1 VVTPAAGLPRSSR
14 LTRPADFARVY
25 AVRRSAS
32 VGPLVLYAAK
42 NALPGAPVRLGMSVS
57 RRIGSAVVRNRWKRR
72 LREAYR
78 AVRTALPAGN
88 DLVVVVRS
96 GPPPAG
102 AAGTRQVADWI
113 GSLAARVVAR
123 PGHDRTAPVTGGPAP
138 PRRRR

>member
-1 VVTPAAGLPRSSR
+1 
-14 LTRPADFARVY
+14 VY
-25 AVRRSAS
+25 AARRSAA

-42 NALPGAPVRLGMSVS
+42 NGLAGDPVRLGMSVS
-57 RRIGSAVVRNRWKRR
+57 RRIGAAVVRNRWKRR

-78 AVRTALPAGN
+78 TARPALPPGN

-96 GPPPAG
+96 GLPPAG

-113 GSLAARVVAR
+113 ASLAARVVAR
-123 PGHDRTAPVTGGPAP
+123 PGHERTAPVAGGSAP

>member
-1 VVTPAAGLPRSSR
+1 MTPPAGLPRSAR

-25 AVRRSAS
+25 ALRKSAS

-42 NALPGAPVRLGMSVS
+42 NALPGGPVRLGMSVS

-78 AVRTALPAGN
+78 TARPALPAGN

-96 GPPPAG
+96 GQPPAG
-102 AAGTRQVADWI
+102 VAGTRQVADWI
-113 GSLAARVVAR
+113 ASLAARVVSR
-123 PGHDRTAPVTGGPAP
+123 PGHERTAPQPGGPAP